1 MERPIS
7 TINEPVTR
15 SPPPDPRTEIE
26 LEERQ
31 PPQQPQPEEEVQED
45 SMDMADED
53 ITGSMTSIHLYTADA
68 TASLYAKV
76 DKSRSKSVWL
86 NMNYFIA

>member
-7 TINEPVTR
+7 TIDEPVTR
-15 SPPPDPRTEIE
+15 SPPDPRTETE
-26 LEERQ
+26 LEEQQ

-45 SMDMADED
+45 NMDMAEGGED
-53 ITGSMTSIHLYTADA
+53 ITGSMASIHLYTADA
-68 TASLYAKV
+68 TKV